1 MKKKQASA
9 GKPVYTKFGIGY
21 RLVSAFS
28 AVTLLT
34 VLISVFGWF
43 SLDVLTSAQDK
54 TAKHDIPSIALALK
68 LANDAT
74 EISAIAPRLGSVST
88 DQERQQVVVT
98 LNAAIAQAN
107 SRLGELNGFIE
118 ENESL
123 QAISQNLLQL
133 EPLLENLDGSV
144 KGRLYFAELRKEKLK
159 QLEEFRSILDKGIG
173 SLLFPTRMK
182 LFNAADGWEELLEE
196 SIEMALTGKQPE
208 YDTEPLKQ
216 AATEAMTGQ
225 EAVFRVQSSGY
236 LLISL
241 LAEGALAENPE
252 TVEKLMTQFLS
263 SISSMATPLSKI
275 GTEKNKKFVA
285 KFDELFE
292 NLLTIGSRG
301 SDQEVIFT
309 IRTSELGAAKNAEE
323 ILAKSRALAET
334 LTKNVNAFVASIES
348 DIQQVNE
355 QNHVL
360 AENTKVSLAVAAL
373 VSVLVAIAIAWFYIA
388 RNIVKRLLMMVDSAR
403 KLSEGDLE
411 SSIYREGNDEI
422 ARLGFAIVGFRDSA
436 REAKAARLQEE
447 QERVRREAEKEQQR
461 QEQIEN
467 DRRLNEEKERLTEE
481 AEAKKVEELNRLADE
496 FEGSVKHLVES
507 FSAAT
512 TDMNTISGSMS
523 GSAEQTSSLTQ
534 TVASASQISSSSINA
549 VASAAE
555 ELTSSISEIS
565 QQVGQAASIAGDA
578 VTEAE
583 RSNVMITSLNE
594 AAAKIGDVVELIS
607 DIAEQ
612 TNLLALNATIEA
624 ARAGDA
630 GKGFAVVASEVK
642 NLATQTAKATE
653 EITSQIKSVQQETGN
668 AVLAIGGIS
677 STISRISEINTTISA
692 AVEEQGAAT
701 NEISRSVQKAADS
714 ANEVSENINTV
725 NETASKT
732 GSSATE
738 VQGVAQKLA
747 QEAGNLQEEVD
758 RFLKQVRAG

>member
-1 MKKKQASA
+1 MKKKQAST

-21 RLVSAFS
+21 RLVAAFS

-34 VLISVFGWF
+34 VLISIFGWF
-43 SLDVLTSAQDK
+43 SLDVLTNAQDK

-74 EISAIAPRLGSVST
+74 EISAIAPRLGSVSS

-118 ENESL
+118 DNDSL
-123 QAISQNLLQL
+123 RAISQNLLQL

-196 SIEMALTGKQPE
+196 SIETALTGKQPE

-301 SDQEVIFT
+301 SDEEVIFT
-309 IRTSELGAAKNAEE
+309 IRIRELGAAKNAEE
-323 ILAKSRALAET
+323 ILAKSRDLAET

-355 QNHVL
+355 ENHVL

-373 VSVLVAIAIAWFYIA
+373 ISVLVAIAIAWFYIA

-436 REAKAARLQEE
+436 REAKAARIQEE